1 MSQFMDPAKGDFIDF
16 NDVKGALLLLT
27 VYEETPEHQTTFGPN
42 TAVIAD
48 IVVLDGPNVG
58 KTYDRA
64 PIYPKALK
72 PQLVAA
78 VGGRMVVG
86 RLTQSVAKP
95 GQNPA
100 WRLDAATDA
109 DKALAQRYVD
119 QHGHPAEVRA
129 EREAEQSRP
138 F

>member
-27 VYEETPEHQTTFGPN
+27 VYEETPEHQTVHGAN

-48 IVVLDGPNVG
+48 VVVLDGPLAG
-58 KTYDRA
+58 KLYEKA

-72 PQLVAA
+72 PQLRAA
-78 VGGRMVVG
+78 IGGRMVVG
-86 RLTQSVAKP
+86 RLGQSPGKP

-100 WRLDAATDA
+100 WMLSAATDP
-109 DKALAQRYVD
+109 DKALAQNYVD